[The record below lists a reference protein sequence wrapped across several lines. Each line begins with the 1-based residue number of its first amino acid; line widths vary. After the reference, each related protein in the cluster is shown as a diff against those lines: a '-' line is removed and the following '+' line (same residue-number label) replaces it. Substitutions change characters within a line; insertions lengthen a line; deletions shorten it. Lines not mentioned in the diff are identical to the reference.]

1 MAGPRAGKVRSG
13 ILTVISAM
21 FSVSFTSADGWILIA
36 IGVLLVI
43 LTLLALAEMSL
54 SRITKQK
61 AEALQAEGHKRGGL
75 LVRLASDPTRWVNPL
90 LLTVN
95 ILQTIQA
102 TLTGVVSNRLFGAPG
117 VVIGVLLNVLI
128 FFVLAEAVPKT
139 YAVLY
144 SVRGATLTAPIVSAL
159 TSFWPLRLAS
169 NALIRVTNLIV
180 KGRGLDQGPFIS
192 ETEFLGIVEAAA
204 KDSVIEV
211 EEQQMI
217 KSVIEFGDTVVREI
231 MRPRGEVVTVQ
242 DTATVREALETAL
255 EHQFSRMPVIRTDDD
270 DIVDVSGTVNT
281 KDLVRL
287 ERSGRGSD
295 VVGNVM
301 REAHIVPEGK
311 LVSELMREMQR
322 SQFHLTVVA
331 DEYGAFSGIVTLED
345 CLEELVGEI
354 GDEHDDADTRFRP
367 QAEGAVLIEGAVSL
381 DDVNTQLGTALIHDE
396 YDTIGGYLFGV
407 IGRLPRIGEGVDE
420 QGFRLCVEELDG
432 RRIALVRY
440 VPTARAFAS
449 ND

>member
-1 MAGPRAGKVRSG
+1 
-13 ILTVISAM
+13 
-21 FSVSFTSADGWILIA
+21 
-36 IGVLLVI
+36 
-43 LTLLALAEMSL
+43 
-54 SRITKQK
+54 
-61 AEALQAEGHKRGGL
+61 
-75 LVRLASDPTRWVNPL
+75 VRLASDPTRWVNPL

-102 TLTGVVSNRLFGAPG
+102 TLTGVVSNRIFGAPG
-117 VVIGVLLNVLI
+117 VVIGVLLNVLL

-144 SVRGATLTAPIVSAL
+144 SVRGATMTAPIVSAL
-159 TSFWPLRLAS
+159 TAFWPLRLVS

-180 KGRGLDQGPFIS
+180 KGKGLDQGPFIS
-192 ETEFLGIVEAAA
+192 ESEFLGIVEAAA
-204 KDSVIEV
+204 KDSVIEA
-211 EEQQMI
+211 EEKQMI
-217 KSVIEFGDTVVREI
+217 RSVIEFGDTVVREI
-231 MRPRGEVVTVQ
+231 MRPRGEVVTIQ
-242 DTATVREALETAL
+242 DTATVTQALEIAL

-270 DIVDVSGTVNT
+270 DIVDASGVVNT

-287 ERSGRGSD
+287 ERSGRGTEL
-295 VVGNVM
+295 VGSVM

-311 LVSELMREMQR
+311 MVAELMREMQR
-322 SQFHLTVVA
+322 SQFHLSIVA

-354 GDEHDDADTRFRP
+354 GDEHDDADMRFRP
-367 QAEGAVLIEGAVSL
+367 QPSGVVLIEGAVSL
-381 DDVNTQLGTALIHDE
+381 DDVNSHLGTGIQHDE
-396 YDTIGGYLFGV
+396 YDTIGGYLFGM
-407 IGRLPRIGEGVDE
+407 IGRLPRIGDGVDE

-440 VPTARAFAS
+440 VPTEKLAET